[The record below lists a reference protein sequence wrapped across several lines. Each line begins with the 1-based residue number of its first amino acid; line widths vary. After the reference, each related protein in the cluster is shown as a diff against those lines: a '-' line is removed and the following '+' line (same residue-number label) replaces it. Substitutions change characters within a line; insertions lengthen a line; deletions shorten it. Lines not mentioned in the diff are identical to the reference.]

1 MTIRFLGISFRLN
14 ASVEVIIRF
23 LSNGM
28 KGKIVGFEPVAIITL
43 SAVMLS
49 SVLSVFII
57 LMVFLSVK
65 EPKPL

>member
-28 KGKIVGFEPVAIITL
+28 KGKIVGFEPVAMIAYFV
-43 SAVMLS
+43 SENRNQGK
-49 SVLSVFII
+49 I
-57 LMVFLSVK
+57 LILF
-65 EPKPL
+65 

>member
-49 SVLSVFII
+49 SVLLLDGYYVLIG
-57 LMVFLSVK
+57 K
-65 EPKPL
+65 N